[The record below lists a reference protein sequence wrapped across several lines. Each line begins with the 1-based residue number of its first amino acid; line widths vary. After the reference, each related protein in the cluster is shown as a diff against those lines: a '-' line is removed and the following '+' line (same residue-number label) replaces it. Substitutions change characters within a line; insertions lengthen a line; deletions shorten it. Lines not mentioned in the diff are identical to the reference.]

1 MCWETRDKKWTWSAV
16 EPSSHVTNRPM
27 WRLLHMRPCN
37 DQMWQ
42 PDITVLVVKPH
53 LLCLGWRPKG
63 WHWVWIRFEG
73 FFKYERVWSFGADG
87 HHGRSVCF
95 LLMSL
100 KTEDGPGVSLR
111 TAQGTSPLVWST
123 EEFVACDVRVKW
135 CKKVCKE
142 ILAWFATYRNEILVK
157 SVRGLLAHAVSKIA
171 CVPLAVACD

>member
-1 MCWETRDKKWTWSAV
+1 MGTSHCWLEHSSSSLENWLLESGSARKCSKNWLLENGSARNCSKNWQLESGSTWNWLEKIKLENCSTRKLLELLK
-16 EPSSHVTNRPM
+16 M
-27 WRLLHMRPCN
+27 WKQRKSLFPY
-37 DQMWQ
+37 
-42 PDITVLVVKPH
+42 K
-53 LLCLGWRPKG
+53 
-63 WHWVWIRFEG
+63 FEG

-123 EEFVACDVRVKW
+123 EEFVACDVR
-135 CKKVCKE
+135 
-142 ILAWFATYRNEILVK
+142 
-157 SVRGLLAHAVSKIA
+157 GLLAHAVSKIA